1 MPNSQPIQ
9 QFRSNKN
16 SDNLVND
23 ILEEIE
29 NANDNTEQEIV
40 NQKQKEL
47 IEQQNQLLLQKQKQE
62 EELLEQKK
70 QHEEM
75 LLQQQHEQEQ
85 VLQQQQEAMRQEQEA
100 MLRQEENLNK
110 QQNQIQETVKNDEI
124 NLDSLLQE
132 DFIKTKDV
140 PSESFKVNLNKNED
154 STTSVLEKCL
164 KSLKSSVIVGIIIL
178 VLLLPITDKI
188 FGNILP
194 NKEFIQNNLTIIT
207 NVIKSLVGAVIFYL
221 VDFFS

>member
-29 NANDNTEQEIV
+29 NANDNNEQELI

-47 IEQQNQLLLQKQKQE
+47 LEQQNQLLIQKQQQE
-62 EELLEQKK
+62 EELLQQKK

-75 LLQQQHEQEQ
+75 LLQQQREQEQ
-85 VLQQQQEAMRQEQEA
+85 ILQQQQETMRQEQEA
-100 MLRQEENLNK
+100 LLKKQEENLN
-110 QQNQIQETVKNDEI
+110 NQPQDTVKNNEI
-124 NLDSLLQE
+124 NLDALLQE
-132 DFIKTKDV
+132 DFTKSKDV
-140 PSESFKVNLNKNED
+140 PAESFKVNLNKNED
-154 STTSVLEKCL
+154 TTTSVLEKCL
-164 KSLKSSVIVGIIIL
+164 KTLKSSVIVGIIIL
-178 VLLLPITDKI
+178 VMLLPVTDRI
-188 FGNILP
+188 FGNVLP